1 MASEE
6 CWIQPEDI
14 ERLKDRKQLTLL
26 IDGWED
32 KLKQSSYGAI
42 AAEVHQ
48 FPVVL
53 SLTNLMLLAKSVSA
67 LDNNNWGTNNNKWNT
82 YVAYTK
88 PHDHWFQQE
97 WNKKM
102 HCIYNML

>member
-67 LDNNNWGTNNNKWNT
+67 LDNNN
-82 YVAYTK
+82 
-88 PHDHWFQQE
+88 
-97 WNKKM
+97 
-102 HCIYNML
+102 